1 MKIDYLI
8 LQDAED
14 SLSKV
19 FGFESV
25 PILYVYGKDSELL
38 GVFIGLDEENKVKL
52 QELVA
57 KNIGK

>member
-1 MKIDYLI
+1 MSDRAFFILTINIQISIINDNMKNTYN
-8 LQDAED
+8 
-14 SLSKV
+14 K
-19 FGFESV
+19 G
-25 PILYVYGKDSELL
+25 YGKDSELL